1 MSKFDVKKELKESLI
16 DAGLLTAG
24 LYTLAWV
31 GSKLGIQKLSFAM
44 SGENI
49 GKIIVYLTAA
59 DMIKDYAKQQK
70 IIPGV

>member
-31 GSKLGIQKLSFAM
+31 GSKLGVQKPSFA
-44 SGENI
+44 I
-49 GKIIVYLTAA
+49 
-59 DMIKDYAKQQK
+59 
-70 IIPGV
+70 